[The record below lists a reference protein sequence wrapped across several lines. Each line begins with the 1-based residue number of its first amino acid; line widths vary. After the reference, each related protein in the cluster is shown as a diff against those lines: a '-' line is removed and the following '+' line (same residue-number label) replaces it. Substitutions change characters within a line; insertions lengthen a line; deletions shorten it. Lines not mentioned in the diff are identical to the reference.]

1 MCIDSFFL
9 IKEHKALKNN
19 CSSLQ
24 RFTFHTRQKAQPPPA
39 SAKLKGEP
47 GELHPEAGSPGC
59 QWPPRWPAPLLGLQT
74 PWAISPASNQVISL
88 SGLMFPHLYRRR
100 KCLQSY
106 LLLSGDAQRV
116 KELMFIK
123 CSVPQRETMCRTQ
136 GVVMAHSRPHFQ
148 VS

>member
-24 RFTFHTRQKAQPPPA
+24 CFTFHTRQKAQPPPA

-47 GELHPEAGSPGC
+47 GSCTTE
-59 QWPPRWPAPLLGLQT
+59 LGLLSVSGHHVDQLHCWDSKHPGPDT
-74 PWAISPASNQVISL
+74 SPASDQVISL
-88 SGLMFPHLYRRR
+88 SGLMFPHLYWRR

-123 CSVPQRETMCRTQ
+123 CSAPERETM
-136 GVVMAHSRPHFQ
+136 G
-148 VS
+148 